1 VPGENLAILRHLALS
16 LLRQETTATCGTKN
30 KRLKA
35 AWDENYLLNVL
46 SNT

>member
-1 VPGENLAILRHLALS
+1 MPGENLAILRHLALN
-16 LLRQETTATCGTKN
+16 LLRQETTTTWGIKN

-46 SNT
+46 SNA